1 MFQTTL
7 GMESQFIISSRPA
20 QRPLGNTRSNTM
32 KRYVGH
38 ILQASG
44 NAAKVRYQA
53 FTLNHRGQ
61 SPIYQSMQK
70 ALDWLETKVGIRNLE
85 LDGSGLKRGW
95 VGYRALTRQDKKR
108 RDRLLHASGIRFHV
122 GAGAEVMLDRKWVPM
137 DEQVADNVV
146 GIMKTGLLPG
156 PLTDDQVLALYA
168 DIMQR
173 GADRG
178 AEANNGR

>member
-1 MFQTTL
+1 
-7 GMESQFIISSRPA
+7 
-20 QRPLGNTRSNTM
+20 M

-95 VGYRALTRQDKKR
+95 VGYRAFTRQDKKR
-108 RDRLLHASGIRFHV
+108 SDRLLHDSGIRFHV
-122 GAGAEVMLDRKWVPM
+122 GTGHAEVMLDRRWVPM
-137 DEQVADNVV
+137 DAQVACNVV

-156 PLTDDQVLALYA
+156 PLTDDQALALHA
-168 DIMQR
+168 DIVQR
-173 GADRG
+173 GADRR